1 MQQPVNAPNQENRHQ
16 VNAQIIPIRC
26 GGDFLPLAELEPF
39 QGELKSL
46 DKKSYKRLRA
56 NLESYGI
63 RFPVFIWRHEGH
75 TYTIDGHQ
83 RALVLKDMIA
93 DGWVLI
99 DNEIPVVEIQ
109 ADSEQEAKQLILLAT
124 SQYGKTNPDALYEFL
139 HAAEIDFEQIK
150 TYLDVP
156 GINLERFE
164 AGYYTPDVDEDAAV
178 TLPAEPVLRDG
189 DLVELGEHRLI
200 VGDSRDPQV
209 FNRVLAGT
217 QADLIFTDPPYN
229 VNYSGQG
236 QKTSTTIAND
246 HLAESEF
253 RNLLGAAFQNA
264 AYFSKSKAPMYCCY
278 ASRTHREFE
287 DALNAAGW
295 FVKNQIIWVK
305 FVASMGWS
313 DYRWKHEP
321 ILYCSKN
328 QQRVDFFGD
337 RSQYTEWTE
346 EMTDQEIVAMVRRMS
361 TKENEDGSSTVWRLH
376 REAVYDHPTQKP
388 VKLMHLALKN
398 SSRKDQLVLDPFSG
412 AGSTLIAA
420 EQMGRRAAAIEIDP
434 RFADA
439 TVTRWTRLVGQPTVR
454 INGEARL
461 WSEIPELAL

>member
-1 MQQPVNAPNQENRHQ
+1 LHNPSTHPHEENGHQ
-16 VNAQIIPIRC
+16 LNAQIIPVRC
-26 GGDFLPLAELEPF
+26 GGDLLPLGALEPF

-46 DKKSYKRLRA
+46 DKKSYKKLRA
-56 NLESYGI
+56 NLELYGI

-75 TYTIDGHQ
+75 VYTIDGHQ
-83 RALVLKDMIA
+83 RALVLKDMISDGWILA
-93 DGWVLI
+93 DGA
-99 DNEIPVVEIQ
+99 IPVVEIE
-109 ADSEQEAKQLILLAT
+109 ADSEAEAKQLILLAT
-124 SQYGKTNPDALYEFL
+124 SQYGRTNPDALYEFL
-139 HAAEIDFEQIK
+139 HAAEIDFQQIK
-150 TYLDVP
+150 AYLDVP

-164 AGYYTPDVDEDAAV
+164 AGYYTPDVDEDEAV
-178 TLPAEPVLRDG
+178 TLPAEPVLEEG

-200 VGDSRDPQV
+200 VGDSRDPSV
-209 FNRVLAGT
+209 FNRLLAGGH
-217 QADLIFTDPPYN
+217 ADVIFTDPPYN

-236 QKTSTTIAND
+236 ARTSTTIAND
-246 HLAESEF
+246 NLLENDF
-253 RNLLGAAFQNA
+253 RNLLGDAFSNLA
-264 AYFSKSKAPMYCCY
+264 FFSKSDAPLYCCY

-321 ILYCSKN
+321 ILYCSKQ
-328 QQRVDFFGD
+328 QQRVPFYGD
-337 RSQYTEWTE
+337 RAQYTEWTE
-346 EMTDQEIVAMVRRMS
+346 EMTDAEIIRMVRNMS

-398 SSRKDQLVLDPFSG
+398 SSKKGQLVLDPFSG

-454 INGEARL
+454 INGEAKL
-461 WSEIPELAL
+461 WTAPLEVTV